1 MISMMNKTATG
12 LLLAS
17 LAMPL
22 PAAEVDLVDEL
33 ASTPASAELVV
44 RGKQIPLDEPL
55 QKEVIDM
62 LKGVVGGCKTDS
74 KTRPTAFSEFDKNL
88 PFDWERARDPLRRVS
103 YISASL
109 GKLEKLTAGNKSVY
123 SKHIMLETPS
133 GNWPRKYAAIY
144 DGQQTI
150 RFTNCNGFDVVEL
163 ICTSGIREHMP
174 SQYLAACKT
183 LPGGMNKLD
192 ERTKPMEKKAP

>member
-1 MISMMNKTATG
+1 MNKLSTS
-12 LLLAS
+12 LLLVG
-17 LAMPL
+17 LALPL
-22 PAAEVDLVDEL
+22 VAAQIDLVDEL
-33 ASTPASAELVV
+33 KNTPASAELVV
-44 RGKQIPLDEPL
+44 RGKPIPLDDAL

-74 KTRPTAFSEFDKNL
+74 KTRPSAFNEFDNNL

-109 GKLEKLTAGNKSVY
+109 GKLDKLTAGNKSVY
-123 SKHIMLETPS
+123 SKYIMLETPP

-144 DGQQTI
+144 DGQQSI

-174 SQYLAACKT
+174 TEYLSACKT
-183 LPGGMNKLD
+183 LPGGMNTLD
-192 ERTKPMEKKAP
+192 ERDKPMEKKTP